1 MTWKPVRVAD
11 LDEKTQREAAKNMA
25 FWMNEMGLR
34 PKHIENTTTTPQSK
48 VYPKAETSDWYKQGK
63 ECPF

>member
-1 MTWKPVRVAD
+1 MTDRTLTPEVYGD
-11 LDEKTQREAAKNMA
+11 FGLFMEQ
-25 FWMNEMGLR
+25 MGLR

-48 VYPKAETSDWYKQGK
+48 VFPKAETSDWYKQGK

>member
-1 MTWKPVRVAD
+1 MSKWDVTDQPFEI
-11 LDEKTQREAAKNMA
+11 LDDTFFDQ
-25 FWMNEMGLR
+25 MGLR
-34 PKHIENTTTTPQSK
+34 PKHAEKPTTTPQSK

>member
-1 MTWKPVRVAD
+1 MTDRTLAPEVYGDFA
-11 LDEKTQREAAKNMA
+11 LFMEQ
-25 FWMNEMGLR
+25 MGLR

-48 VYPKAETSDWYKQGK
+48 KYPEPEKSDWYKQGK

>member
-1 MTWKPVRVAD
+1 MTDRSLTPEVYGD
-11 LDEKTQREAAKNMA
+11 FGLFMEQ
-25 FWMNEMGLR
+25 MGLR

>member
-11 LDEKTQREAAKNMA
+11 LDEKTQREAAENMA

-34 PKHIENTTTTPQSK
+34 PKHIENTKTTHQSK
-48 VYPKAETSDWYKQGK
+48 KYPEPEKSDWYKQGK